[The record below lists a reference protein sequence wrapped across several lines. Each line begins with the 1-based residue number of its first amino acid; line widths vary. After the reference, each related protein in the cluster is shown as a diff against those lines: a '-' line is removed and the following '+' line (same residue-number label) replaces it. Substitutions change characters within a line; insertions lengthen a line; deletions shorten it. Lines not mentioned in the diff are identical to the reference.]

1 MKPLNLA
8 NGGLE
13 KCIYPIYVEMF
24 VDAITDLLLLDKID
38 EKVATLQVGEEVSFK
53 LPDGTSADIELLSTI
68 IEPTDNQNGKIEVKI
83 SHLMS
88 FIFQIVFSNEEDNPG
103 FIHEIYFTETDQE
116 LEPGEVVN
124 VTDPSKSPD
133 FWMMLEALGI
143 EWE

>member
-88 FIFQIVFSNEEDNPG
+88 FIFQILSNVFMNQ
-103 FIHEIYFTETDQE
+103 ETIR
-116 LEPGEVVN
+116 LPWLSG
-124 VTDPSKSPD
+124 
-133 FWMMLEALGI
+133 LR
-143 EWE
+143 

>member
-103 FIHEIYFTETDQE
+103 FIPEIYFTETDQE